1 MILNRRYH
9 EIMDRIQITD
19 DMKARILKNVSAADL
34 SRPKASRVVR
44 LRVYRRHFA
53 AAACFAVLLA
63 GALILPGLRQ
73 ASNPPDPSGGTTMAI
88 PDIVEA
94 ASAEELSQK
103 VGFTVR
109 DLSNL
114 PFTPEETRYTSY
126 WGNLAEIQ
134 YAGSG
139 QSAVFRKSAG
149 TEDNSGDYESYR
161 ETADLSVQGN
171 SVTLKGDGETYAL
184 ALWTDGTYAYSLRL
198 SPGVPESAWAA
209 LISGASG

>member
-1 MILNRRYH
+1 M
-9 EIMDRIQITD
+9 
-19 DMKARILKNVSAADL
+19 
-34 SRPKASRVVR
+34 
-44 LRVYRRHFA
+44 
-53 AAACFAVLLA
+53 
-63 GALILPGLRQ
+63 
-73 ASNPPDPSGGTTMAI
+73 
-88 PDIVEA
+88 
-94 ASAEELSQK
+94 
-103 VGFTVR
+103 R

-134 YAGSG
+134 YAGNG

-171 SVTLKGDGETYAL
+171 SVTLKGDGKTYAL

-209 LISGASG
+209 LISGARGAERRSTVKSGAADLLPPRIRALRPKRGPSPEALRRRVVFSL